1 MMRIK
6 TGVFGLDPLLGGGF
20 LPNTVNVILGT
31 TGVGKT
37 IFTLQYVLQ
46 GLKNNEKCLF
56 VSFDMSEEDV
66 IKTAENMGWDIK
78 SYINNDLL
86 KIGKFV
92 VEDITFLNNELMNFI
107 VENTNGRVRVVIDS
121 FTPLLSTLDYNVR
134 KDVNWFFEQL
144 RKVGTTV
151 ITVEEPLSGNLDV
164 PSIALPSFLCD
175 CLIHMK
181 KLGYGEVLDRTL
193 RIVKHRKS
201 WHAEGVFPYR
211 IFKGLGIVVDSKYYV
226 DGVKKK
232 MTLQD
237 VFSKEELEGIPE
249 DLLEKIRMALE
260 EGSYYDEE
268 VKHLIRWVVE
278 CYQESTRY

>member
-20 LPNTVNVILGT
+20 IPNTVNVILGG

-37 IFTLQYVLQ
+37 IFALQYILQ
-46 GLKNNEKCLF
+46 GLKNREKCLYI
-56 VSFDMSEEDV
+56 SFDMDV
-66 IKTAENMGWDIK
+66 DDVVKTAENMGWDFK
-78 SYINNDLL
+78 GYIDEGLL
-86 KIGKFV
+86 NVGKFI
-92 VEDITFLNNELMNFI
+92 VEDITFLNNELVSFI
-107 VENTNGRVRVVIDS
+107 KNTNNGNVRIVIDS

-144 RKVGTTV
+144 RRVGTAV
-151 ITVEEPLSGNLDV
+151 ITIEEPLSGNLDV
-164 PSIALPSFLCD
+164 PCITLPSFLCD

-226 DGVKKK
+226 EGVKRK
-232 MTLQD
+232 MTLRD
-237 VFSKEELEGIPE
+237 VFSEEELEGIPE
-249 DLLEKIRMALE
+249 ELLKKIKMALE
-260 EGSYYDEE
+260 DGLYYDEE
-268 VKHLIRWVVE
+268 VKHLIRWVAE
-278 CYQESTRY
+278 CYRESTK

>member
-20 LPNTVNVILGT
+20 IPNTVNVILGG

-37 IFTLQYVLQ
+37 IFALQYILQ
-46 GLKNNEKCLF
+46 GLKNREKCLYI
-56 VSFDMSEEDV
+56 SFDMDV
-66 IKTAENMGWDIK
+66 DDVVKTAENMGWDFK
-78 SYINNDLL
+78 GYIDEGLL
-86 KIGKFV
+86 NVGKFI
-92 VEDITFLNNELMNFI
+92 VEDITFLNNELVSFI
-107 VENTNGRVRVVIDS
+107 KNTNNGNVRIVIDS

-144 RKVGTTV
+144 RRVGTAV
-151 ITVEEPLSGNLDV
+151 ITIEEPLSGNLDV
-164 PSIALPSFLCD
+164 PCITLPSFLCD

-226 DGVKKK
+226 EGVKRK
-232 MTLQD
+232 MTLRD
-237 VFSKEELEGIPE
+237 VFSEEELEGIPE
-249 DLLEKIRMALE
+249 ELLKKIKMALE
-260 EGSYYDEE
+260 DGLYYDEE

-278 CYQESTRY
+278 CYRESTK